1 MSSPN
6 KVCNQC
12 GRSLP
17 ETNTHFKPKGNG
29 RFEGKCRD
37 CMREVKREAKKKAR
51 ERTAQNVEDDA
62 LTAFLSKATQGGENI
77 PHSAELLERTMEYFG
92 GSSGFAALI
101 VKQYFDSPPGSGTR
115 TKILETC
122 VRMTLKNTELGG
134 AKKPM
139 DQWSD
144 DELEA
149 ELDAR
154 LQRVAMQFQGRI
166 VDATSEIE
174 STADYALAIGGPPG
188 LVPEVSVERFADGVS
203 ESEDRGSEDVPADA
217 DSGGDA
223 REQGE

>member
-1 MSSPN
+1 MSPN

-17 ETNTHFKPKGNG
+17 ETNTHFKPKGEG
-29 RFEGKCRD
+29 RFENKCRD
-37 CMREVKREAKKKAR
+37 CTREVKREQKKKAR

-62 LTAFLSKATQGGENI
+62 LKSFLDKATQGGENI

-166 VDATSEIE
+166 IDATSENAADFA
-174 STADYALAIGGPPG
+174 SAFSRTAG
-188 LVPEVSVERFADGVS
+188 LLPEVTVERFADGVG
-203 ESEDRGSEDVPADA
+203 ESEDRSLEDVSADP
-217 DSGGDA
+217 DPGGDA
-223 REQGE
+223 REPGE